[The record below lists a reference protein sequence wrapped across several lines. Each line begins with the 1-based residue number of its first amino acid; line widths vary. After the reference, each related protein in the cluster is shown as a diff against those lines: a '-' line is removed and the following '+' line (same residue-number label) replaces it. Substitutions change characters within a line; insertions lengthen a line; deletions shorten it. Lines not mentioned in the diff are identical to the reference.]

1 MFLLGDFDVG
11 LSGNR
16 AVVREGRSR
25 IDTGDITRQGMPF
38 YTGNLEY
45 TFRFAA
51 GEKNADYA
59 VHVPRFK
66 APMLAVFLDG
76 KKMGLDHGGSG
87 IGV

>member
-11 LSGNR
+11 LSVNR